1 MAQTILL
8 FRINRDKYA
17 VIQNVCRTLG
27 IRIIDVARKDY
38 SQKLG
43 TLAQIQGFTR
53 EAKKYDGPE
62 FPAEMLIFSEMN
74 SDQVDVFLAEYKS
87 GTSPRKILEDHGFD
101 ISIIGER
108 RIWSIS
114 NHIRTEYKKYG
125 EFHEGYR
132 PRSVPAADASD
143 DTGSKNNSDADK
155 IKQLQQEVDYLK
167 QEMEFLKKISSIRTT
182 RK

>member
-1 MAQTILL
+1 MI
-8 FRINRDKYA
+8 IN
-17 VIQNVCRTLG
+17 
-27 IRIIDVARKDY
+27 
-38 SQKLG
+38 
-43 TLAQIQGFTR
+43 
-53 EAKKYDGPE
+53 
-62 FPAEMLIFSEMN
+62 
-74 SDQVDVFLAEYKS
+74 
-87 GTSPRKILEDHGFD
+87 
-101 ISIIGER
+101 SIIQVNIGYIPGYNCSKDR
-108 RIWSIS
+108 KTHHPLCRWC
-114 NHIRTEYKKYG
+114 TEYKKYG